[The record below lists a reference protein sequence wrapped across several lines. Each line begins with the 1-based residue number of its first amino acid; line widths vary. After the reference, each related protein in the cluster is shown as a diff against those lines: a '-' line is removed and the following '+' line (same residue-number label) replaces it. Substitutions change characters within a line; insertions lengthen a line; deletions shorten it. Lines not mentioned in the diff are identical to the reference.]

1 MEVGFVR
8 VSTQEQELDIQL
20 TKLNEF
26 GCERIFQGKHSS
38 TSVKKDEMLKGLID
52 YIRDGDEVIVTRLD
66 QLGRSLKSI
75 LEAIEHIHRKGANL
89 KTIDVSL
96 NVSSDNPFSVA
107 IINLCGIFAQLE
119 RDLIRSRNAEGRE
132 EAKAQGKPR

>member
-38 TSVKKDEMLKGLID
+38 TSVRM
-52 YIRDGDEVIVTRLD
+52 R
-66 QLGRSLKSI
+66 
-75 LEAIEHIHRKGANL
+75 
-89 KTIDVSL
+89 
-96 NVSSDNPFSVA
+96 
-107 IINLCGIFAQLE
+107 C
-119 RDLIRSRNAEGRE
+119 
-132 EAKAQGKPR
+132 